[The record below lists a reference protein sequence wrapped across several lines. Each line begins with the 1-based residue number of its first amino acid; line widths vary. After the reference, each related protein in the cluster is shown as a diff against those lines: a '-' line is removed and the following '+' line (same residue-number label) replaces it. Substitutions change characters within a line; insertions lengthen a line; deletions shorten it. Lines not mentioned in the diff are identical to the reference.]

1 MIVTCKD
8 KKYGLINSSGEE
20 KFPTRADDIY
30 MVIDSGTKYYY
41 LNFEDQ
47 RYDVEKWL
55 DSIGVKA
62 VKNNETKSSSSET
75 TNETSNTT
83 QNNSQTQ
90 ETTQQDDTSSQQET
104 SENSEQN
111 SETSNQ

>member
-30 MVIDSGTKYYY
+30 MVIDSGTKYFY

-55 DSIGVKA
+55 DSIGVKT
-62 VKNNETKSSSSET
+62 VKNNEPTTTNTTSNSSE
-75 TNETSNTT
+75 ETQNTA
-83 QNNSQTQ
+83 QNNSNENSNTEQKN
-90 ETTQQDDTSSQQET
+90 S
-104 SENSEQN
+104 SENNNNEEQN
-111 SETSNQ
+111 SSNEE